1 METLGDDALHARIL
15 NNLAVFEIEQGKPL
29 QAEVL
34 QRRFLDLLRQV
45 GDHQREWSIWCNLG
59 TMRMDHGDLHE
70 ADEHYN
76 QALSLALGLGQIEAQ
91 ALVLSNMGT
100 LYWRL
105 GQRDQAEGLYTRA
118 LVLLRSSGSRRAE
131 GYILAMLGGLTGD
144 QGLEE
149 QARLRLERAGA
160 RSWTSCVTRS
170 GRLVHL
176 AHAFVDLAQVRR
188 AHGEGDLPASKRA
201 KARADKRRKEIKKP
215 IAPGEPSPVEVSDDV
230 RSLLALLERSVAE
243 LPFLKPGVVGGA
255 AAIRRWVPWE
265 EELVAEDTA
274 VDGESLADDYDA

>member
-1 METLGDDALHARIL
+1 
-15 NNLAVFEIEQGKPL
+15 
-29 QAEVL
+29 
-34 QRRFLDLLRQV
+34 
-45 GDHQREWSIWCNLG
+45 
-59 TMRMDHGDLHE
+59 
-70 ADEHYN
+70 
-76 QALSLALGLGQIEAQ
+76 
-91 ALVLSNMGT
+91 
-100 LYWRL
+100 
-105 GQRDQAEGLYTRA
+105 
-118 LVLLRSSGSRRAE
+118 
-131 GYILAMLGGLTGD
+131 MLGGLTGD

-160 RSWTSCVTRS
+160 ILNELRDPI
-170 GRLVHL
+170 GPRLVHL

-215 IAPGEPSPVEVSDDV
+215 IAPGGPSPVEVSDDV

-243 LPFLKPGVVGGA
+243 LPRLKPGVVGGA

>member
-1 METLGDDALHARIL
+1 MEALGDDALHARIL

-34 QRRFLDLLRQV
+34 QRRALDLLRQG

-105 GQRDQAEGLYTRA
+105 GQRDQAEGLYTRLGAVA
-118 LVLLRSSGSRRAE
+118 LVRVAGAE

-149 QARLRLERAGA
+149 QAASSGAGWRHPERAA
-160 RSWTSCVTRS
+160 
-170 GRLVHL
+170 
-176 AHAFVDLAQVRR
+176 
-188 AHGEGDLPASKRA
+188 
-201 KARADKRRKEIKKP
+201 
-215 IAPGEPSPVEVSDDV
+215 
-230 RSLLALLERSVAE
+230 
-243 LPFLKPGVVGGA
+243 
-255 AAIRRWVPWE
+255 
-265 EELVAEDTA
+265 
-274 VDGESLADDYDA
+274 